1 MLSGKAVLTS
11 LCCQLHIL
19 ISFLFTPIPQRKGN
33 SSTADDSGSQLKAY
47 GKMILTAPSLCR
59 PPSNSA
65 ASNTCSDQ
73 YHCFTQFPPCKPT
86 ILQQPPPSHG
96 TWRPGASTSGTFNSI
111 NPSSAFRVSQ
121 QAGAALSA
129 PQPRTAS
136 RAATWSL
143 FV

>member
-1 MLSGKAVLTS
+1 MLTS

-65 ASNTCSDQ
+65 ASNTCSDTISLF
-73 YHCFTQFPPCKPT
+73 HPIP
-86 ILQQPPPSHG
+86 ILQTLHPSATTRSHG
-96 TWRPGASTSGTFNSI
+96 TWRPGASISGTLNSI

-121 QAGAALSA
+121 QAGAPLSA